1 MQDDKIPQ
9 GYKDSPLGII
19 PEKWVVKRLEN
30 IADID
35 KQSLSSNTPE
45 DYEFN
50 YISLS
55 DVDSDDFKVEMTKQV
70 FRTAPSRARRIV
82 SKGDILMSTVRP
94 NLQGFTIIREEVKN
108 LIASTGFSVISSTK
122 CYNEYLFQLIFSESV
137 SRQFHQLLVG
147 TNYPAINSNDVKRMK
162 ILFPPLS
169 EQQKIAQILT
179 CWDKAIEKQ
188 SQLIDRFEIRKRGL
202 MQQLLTGKKRI
213 KGFDEVWKKV
223 ALRELFNR
231 ITRKNAE
238 GNTNVV
244 TISAQ
249 RGFVRQSDFFTK
261 NVASQKLD
269 DYFIVNKGDFC
280 YNKSY
285 SKGYPWGAIKR
296 LKDFEKAVV
305 TTLYICFEIKDT
317 TLSSGDFFEQYFEA
331 NILDKG
337 LTQVAYEGGRA
348 HGLLN
353 VTPTDFFSLKIWV
366 PLCVEQVAIANIL
379 STADSEIQAQKE
391 KLTALKSQ
399 KKGLMQQLLT
409 GKKRVVNLIVI

>member
-94 NLQGFTIIREEVKN
+94 NLQGFTIIREDVKN

-122 CYNEYLFQLIFSESV
+122 CCNEYLFQLIFSESV

-162 ILFPPLS
+162 ILFPPLP
-169 EQQKIAQILT
+169 EQQGIAEILT

-188 SQLIDRFEIRKRGL
+188 SQLIDRLEIRKRGL

-213 KGFDEVWKKV
+213 KGFDEKWENAKLGEVGTFISGIGFSENEQGGAKGVPFYKV
-223 ALRELFNR
+223 SDMNLY
-231 ITRKNAE
+231 
-238 GNTNVV
+238 GNEFKMNFANNYV
-244 TISAQ
+244 
-249 RGFVRQSDFFTK
+249 SDE
-261 NVASQKLD
+261 Q
-269 DYFIVNKGDFC
+269 
-280 YNKSY
+280 
-285 SKGYPWGAIKR
+285 IKR
-296 LKDFEKAVV
+296 CRYKVIHSGAVIFAKV
-305 TTLYICFEIKDT
+305 GAAIFLERKRLASSFLIDNNMMAFIPHSNNLLYIKYLFDIIVLSKYIQVGALPSYNAADLNTIKIK
-317 TLSSGDFFEQYFEA
+317 LPPLEEQ
-331 NILDKG
+331 
-337 LTQVAYEGGRA
+337 T
-348 HGLLN
+348 
-353 VTPTDFFSLKIWV
+353 
-366 PLCVEQVAIANIL
+366 AITNIL
-379 STADSEIQAQKE
+379 STADSEIQTEKE
-391 KLTALKSQ
+391 KLTVLKSQ
-399 KKGLMQQLLT
+399 KKGLIQQLLT
-409 GKKRVVNLIVI
+409 GKKRVKI